1 MANRRVG
8 DIAEDLAAIVEFVRQ
23 SANGARSGEIA
34 EALKEIPQRTLQRW
48 LKSLVESGR
57 LAQQG
62 KGPAARYRL
71 PVIVEEQKQTIAQQA
86 GPEEGKPEAAVP
98 LSAESAQ
105 IRDYLRQP
113 SAARKAVGYNRQFLD
128 GYRPNTNFYLTPK
141 ERAHLA
147 EVGKTKTGVEAAGT
161 YAKQILNRLL
171 IDLSWNSSRLE
182 GNTYSLL
189 DTRRLIEFGEEAQ
202 GGNRLEAQMILN
214 HKDAIAFLVS
224 AADEINFNR
233 YTVLNLHGI
242 LAQNL
247 LPDEA
252 AAGRLRSIAVGIESS
267 AFHPLEVPQL
277 IEECF
282 NQVLATAQAIH
293 DPFEQSLFAMV
304 HLPYLQPF
312 DDVNKRVSRLA
323 ANIPFIKA
331 NLSPLSF
338 TNVPRSTYT
347 DAILGVYE
355 LNQVDLLKDVFIWA
369 YERSAERYA
378 AVRQSL
384 GDPDPFRQRHREA
397 LRQLV
402 GDAVRRRMDRKNA
415 SAYIAD
421 WVKSNIPADEQGRFR
436 EMAESDLL
444 SLHEGNF
451 ARLQVRPSEFAA
463 WQIAWDNKELIFPA
477 PEERHDASRDVI
489 VFWGQDRAQRVR
501 CAISREALDDHFHG
515 DNRNK
520 LEVFQENRPAIEDI
534 ARSKYLSGRVEPDGT
549 VLIRTADIP
558 H

>member
-1 MANRRVG
+1 MPKRLRE
-8 DIAEDLAAIVEFVRQ
+8 EDLVSIVDVARQ
-23 SANGARSGEIA
+23 RTDGARRSEIA
-34 EALKEIPQRTLQRW
+34 QALKDVPQRTLQYW
-48 LKSLVESGR
+48 LKSLVEDGR
-57 LAQQG
+57 LIQEG

-71 PVIVEEQKQTIAQQA
+71 PAAAEKQKETAARQAAPGEEK
-86 GPEEGKPEAAVP
+86 PEEAMVP
-98 LSAESAQ
+98 LSAESKK
-105 IRDYLRQP
+105 IHEYLRQP
-113 SAARKAVGYNRQFLD
+113 SEARKAVGYNRQFLD
-128 GYRPNTNFYLTPK
+128 GYRPNTSFYLSPK
-141 ERAHLA
+141 ERAQLA
-147 EVGKTKTGVEAAGT
+147 ELGRTKAGVEAAGT

-189 DTRRLIEFGEEAQ
+189 DTRRLIEFGEQAQ
-202 GGNRLEAQMILN
+202 GRNRLETQMILN

-224 AADEINFNR
+224 AAEEIGFNR
-233 YTVLNLHGI
+233 YTVLNLHAI

-247 LPDEA
+247 LLDEE
-252 AAGRLRSIAVGIESS
+252 AAGRLRRIAVGIEKS

-282 NQVLATAQAIH
+282 NQVLATANAIQ
-293 DPFEQSLFAMV
+293 DPFEQSFFAMV

-323 ANIPFIKA
+323 ANIPFIKG

-338 TNVPRSTYT
+338 TGVPRSSYT
-347 DAILGVYE
+347 DAMLGVYE
-355 LNQVDLLKDVFIWA
+355 LNRVDLLKDVFIWA
-369 YERSAERYA
+369 YERSADRYA

-402 GDAVRRRMDRKNA
+402 GDVVRGKMKRKA
-415 SAYIAD
+415 AAAYIAE
-421 WVKSNIPADEQGRFR
+421 WVKDNVTADERETFR
-436 EMAESDLL
+436 GIAETDLL

-463 WQIAWDNKELIFPA
+463 WQAAWENKELAFPA
-477 PEERHDASRDVI
+477 PEERYDIGRDVV
-489 VFWGQDRAQRVR
+489 VFWGLDRDQRIP
-501 CAISREALDDHFHG
+501 CAISREALDDHFRG

-520 LEVFQENRPAIEDI
+520 LEVFRENRQAIEEI
-534 ARSKYLSGRVEPDGT
+534 TRRKYLSGRVEPDGT
-549 VLIRTADIP
+549 VLIRTADNP